1 MKTTN
6 LISIMN
12 RIENN
17 AHVHETQEIV
27 KTRRKIQWKIK
38 FISEGKR
45 KCQRICNVL
54 TSAVSFVLQ

>member
-17 AHVHETQEIV
+17 AHVHETEEIV
-27 KTRRKIQWKIK
+27 STKRKIQWK
-38 FISEGKR
+38 FVSEGK
-45 KCQRICNVL
+45 
-54 TSAVSFVLQ
+54 